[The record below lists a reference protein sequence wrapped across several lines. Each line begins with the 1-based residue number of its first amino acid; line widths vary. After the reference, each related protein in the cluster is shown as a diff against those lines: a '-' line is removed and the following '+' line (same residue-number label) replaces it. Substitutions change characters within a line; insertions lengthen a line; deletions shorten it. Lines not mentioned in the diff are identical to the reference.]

1 MEDSIHLPT
10 FINLLTIPNM
20 LLHHPDSLIS
30 KTSVDSAEA
39 SINVE
44 NTTSNEQDVAD
55 VETEEDF
62 LEEST
67 SVAASFP
74 DTTVTAP
81 RRSART
87 KNPPSWLKYFVS
99 LTATKDV
106 KYPLEQHMSIDH
118 LSPVYQC
125 YIAAISTL
133 KEPTT
138 FSEAV
143 KDHRWVDV
151 M

>member
-10 FINLLTIPNM
+10 FMDPLTIPNM
-20 LLHHPDSLIS
+20 LLHHLDSLIS

-39 SINVE
+39 SIVK

-55 VETEEDF
+55 VEIEEDF

-67 SVAASFP
+67 SVVASFP
-74 DTTVTAP
+74 VTTVTAP

-87 KNPPSWLKYFVS
+87 KNPLSWLKYFVS
-99 LTATKDV
+99 MIATKDV

-118 LSPVYQC
+118 LSPAYQC
-125 YIAAISTL
+125 YFAATSTL

-138 FSEAV
+138 FYEAV